1 MEQVYE
7 YGLAD
12 SGFDVQLPVDVDFI
26 FHIHTQT
33 NMLFLFF
40 HEKSIL
46 TCNKWYCIGCECTRK
61 DWIVYSSL
69 YCSRSTTM
77 SGSFL
82 ISRNNWSLSQKY
94 LCKNSNYS
102 SLKLSKS
109 FGSNFWLSV
118 CLCTLIWSIV
128 FLTS

>member
-46 TCNKWYCIGCECTRK
+46 TCNKWYCIGCECTLRYIAHGLPQCQ
-61 DWIVYSSL
+61 DL
-69 YCSRSTTM
+69 
-77 SGSFL
+77 F
-82 ISRNNWSLSQKY
+82 
-94 LCKNSNYS
+94 
-102 SLKLSKS
+102 
-109 FGSNFWLSV
+109 
-118 CLCTLIWSIV
+118 
-128 FLTS
+128 